1 MKKYNKKKI
10 IKYHFY
16 MLRAHIWKKKKKITW
31 KYEEMQPCPLII
43 PNNLL
48 SLLDM
53 VNEILIRAVSYTK

>member
-1 MKKYNKKKI
+1 
-10 IKYHFY
+10 

-48 SLLDM
+48 PLLDM